1 MAIKIVTD
9 STSYMPDHLR
19 DEYELSVV
27 SLGVTIDS
35 ETFREEEIEN
45 SSFYERMAKAK
56 SIPTS
61 SQPTPQE
68 FYNVFENH
76 IKDNHAVVG
85 IFLSS
90 AMSGTYST
98 ACMVKNMLLEKYP
111 SARIEIVDSRS
122 NCLELGFAVLAAAR
136 AAKADKSMEEVLAQA
151 QFVMNRSRFLFVPDT
166 LQYLQKGGRIGGA
179 AALLGSLLQIRPILT
194 VIDGKTA
201 LLSKVR
207 KKERAVQE
215 ISKIFL
221 SDIEQR
227 GLGEAAIHH
236 INFPREAQNLAQQ
249 LAEKTGTV
257 LPVYPIGPVIGLHVG
272 PGTLGIVYYTREK
285 RD

>member
-9 STSYMPDHLR
+9 STSYMPHHLR
-19 DEYELSVV
+19 EEYELSVV

-35 ETFREEEIEN
+35 ETLREEEIEN
-45 SSFYERMAKAK
+45 SSFYDQMAKAK

-61 SQPTPQE
+61 SQPAPQE
-68 FYNVFENH
+68 FYNVFEHH
-76 IKDNHAVVG
+76 IKNNHAVVG

-207 KKERAVQE
+207 KKERAIQE
-215 ISKIFL
+215 ISKMFL

-257 LPVYPIGPVIGLHVG
+257 LPIYPIGPVIGLHVG